1 LRRDDAHL
9 LDILKAARLAIEF
22 KGPAEKAEFLED
34 AKTQSATLHQLL
46 IIGEAVKKNITGAQV
61 MISSM
66 YRPGSSSISSS
77 NTTLLDSICNVAAM
91 GPCWFSP
98 STRTPRS

>member
-1 LRRDDAHL
+1 MRRDDAHL

-46 IIGEAVKKNITGAQV
+46 IIGEAVKKNITAIPGGA
-61 MISSM
+61 
-66 YRPGSSSISSS
+66 
-77 NTTLLDSICNVAAM
+77 
-91 GPCWFSP
+91 
-98 STRTPRS
+98 PRSALEARRRDPRQTHPLL